1 MVAPANKRFSGS
13 GTITGSGNIMGNAL
27 QGYSFNFTANNQ
39 NAFFDGVVMD
49 FQSWGGM
56 PSYIADHMPSGVSTM
71 ITISGL
77 TNAGMAFNGMQF
89 NVINNSGMSLIP
101 GENTGFVSGTDLT
114 FPEWQYNWSLTG
126 NTVSMYDG
134 FTISWSS

>member
-1 MVAPANKRFSGS
+1 MVAPANKTFTGA
-13 GTITGSGNIMGNAL
+13 GTVTGSGNIMGNAL

-39 NAFFDGVVMD
+39 NAFFDGVVLS
-49 FQSWGGM
+49 FQSFSA
-56 PSYIADHMPSGVSTM
+56 PSYIMDHMPIGENTV

-89 NVINNSGMSLIP
+89 QVINSGTSLIP
-101 GENTGFVSGTDLT
+101 GTNNYGIVAGTDIS
-114 FPEWQYNWSLTG
+114 FPDWQANWGLTG

-134 FTISWSS
+134 FTISWNA

>member
-1 MVAPANKRFSGS
+1 MVAPANKTFTGA

-27 QGYSFNFTANNQ
+27 QAYSFNFTANNQ
-39 NAFFDGVVMD
+39 DADFDGVVMT
-49 FQSWGGM
+49 FQNYGM
-56 PSYIADHMPSGVSTM
+56 PSYITDHMPVGQDVI

-89 NVINNSGMSLIP
+89 HVINSGNSLVP
-101 GENTGFVSGTDLT
+101 GAGTGFVPGTDLT

-126 NTVSMYDG
+126 NSVLMYDG
-134 FTISWSS
+134 FTISWNA